1 MFTSPYLLLVALAAD
16 PSLAVA
22 PDEPSGLDRIN
33 VSTTRASMEL
43 SWSDNEDRL
52 KGALSPFPLRANVPM
67 QVSVSVGTY
76 SGPEFDGPVTI
87 TLKAPGQQK
96 GELIEVKR
104 APGERLWL
112 ARFTPVEE
120 GQHTLEF
127 SFRTTRL
134 KRTVATLDVAEAP
147 VPRWPWYALLAV
159 VTAVALGF
167 GARSAL
173 KDR

>member
-1 MFTSPYLLLVALAAD
+1 MFTSTYLLLIALAAE

-22 PDEPSGLDRIN
+22 PEDPDALDRIAVN
-33 VSTTRASMEL
+33 TNRASMDL
-43 SWSDNEDRL
+43 SWADSEDRL
-52 KGALSPFPLRANVPM
+52 KGALSPFPLRADVPM

-76 SGPEFDGPVTI
+76 SGPDFDGPLTI
-87 TLKAPGQQK
+87 TLKAPGAQK
-96 GELIEVKR
+96 GESIEVKR
-104 APGERLWL
+104 PPGERLWL
-112 ARFTPVEE
+112 ARFTPHEE
-120 GQHTLEF
+120 GPHTLEF

-134 KRTVATLDVAEAP
+134 KRTVATIDVADAP

-159 VTAVALGF
+159 VTALAIGF